1 MKNKGDVK
9 DLTIS
14 EIAMFIEPDNYKAML
29 ISIIS
34 SGFDAYVADLI
45 APVELCSYDYTKGNV
60 YDMML
65 TDLMPNA
72 DTFNHINDDYKARLD
87 EAIIIDYNT
96 GLNRKPI
103 LHLCVS
109 MPVLFNLSHREI
121 YDVVYRTVKFQFK
134 EVHRLS
140 EDKASR
146 VSNILACKASKH
158 IYNNRDVV
166 TDINMTINITN
177 GIEVLYTI
185 MATGV

>member
-14 EIAMFIEPDNYKAML
+14 EIAMFIKPDGYNDML
-29 ISIIS
+29 ISVIS
-34 SGFDAYVADLI
+34 SGFDGYVADLI

-60 YDMML
+60 YDAML
-65 TDLMPNA
+65 TDLMPDANSI
-72 DTFNHINDDYKARLD
+72 DYQDDSYVTRLN

-109 MPVLFNLSHREI
+109 MPVLFNLSHIEI
-121 YDVVYRTVKFQFK
+121 YDVLYRTVKFQFK

-166 TDINMTINITN
+166 TDINVTINITN